1 MVTHSCNLE
10 DMVVGRLVLK
20 LKRASE
26 MASLTPSPVSTL
38 MHMKAIET
46 EIKCSSERKKYVKA
60 HENKKLFQSR

>member
-10 DMVVGRLVLK
+10 DMVVGRLSSN

-38 MHMKAIET
+38 MHIKAIET
-46 EIKCSSERKKYVKA
+46 EIKCSPERKKYVKA
-60 HENKKLFQSR
+60 HENKTVFQSR